1 MKHFLSVCLFLMAF
15 SVFGQ
20 ESDSLKYRK
29 NTIKLDLTTFVLYRE
44 AIVFSYERLV
54 KPHQSWGVTLGYE
67 TFPAIT
73 QSTLTKEDNRGGY
86 KFGGEYRFY
95 LAKENKFAAPR
106 GIYIG
111 PYFTSHAF
119 SSFRDLEVEHDGV
132 TDEGTLNSKLRVH
145 NFGAQLGYQFVFN
158 DRWTIDLVLIGPSF
172 SNYRAKFKMEGDFT
186 FDPEDIQNEY
196 LLELIDQFPILED
209 VLSGEEVDAKGKVD
223 TWALGYRYQFLVGYR
238 FGHRK

>member
-1 MKHFLSVCLFLMAF
+1 VAF

-20 ESDSLKYRK
+20 KSDSTLLRR
-29 NTIKLDLTTFVLYRE
+29 NTVKIDLTSYFLYRD
-44 AIVFSYERLV
+44 AIVFSYERVV
-54 KPHQSWGVTLGYE
+54 KPHQSFGITLGYE
-67 TFPAIT
+67 TFPSIS
-73 QSTLTKEDNRGGY
+73 QSILIKEENRNGY
-86 KFGGEYRFY
+86 KFGMEYRFY
-95 LAKENKFAAPR
+95 LMKENKYAAPR
-106 GIYIG
+106 GVYIG
-111 PYFTSHAF
+111 PYFSSHGF
-119 SSFRDLEVEHDGV
+119 STERFLEVDNDGV
-132 TDEGTLNSKLRVH
+132 TEEGTLNSQLRVH

-158 DRWTIDLVLIGPSF
+158 DRWTIDLVLVGPSF
-172 SNYRAKFKMEGDFT
+172 SNYRAKFKMDGDFT

>member
-1 MKHFLSVCLFLMAF
+1 MKHLLAVCLFLVAF
-15 SVFGQ
+15 SVSGQ
-20 ESDSLKYRK
+20 KSDSTLFRR
-29 NTIKLDLTTFVLYRE
+29 NTVKIDLTSYFLYRD
-44 AIVFSYERLV
+44 AIVFSYERVV
-54 KPHQSWGVTLGYE
+54 KPHQSFGITLGYE
-67 TFPAIT
+67 TFPSIS
-73 QSTLTKEDNRGGY
+73 QSSIIKEDNRGGY

-106 GIYIG
+106 GVYIG
-111 PYFTSHAF
+111 PYFSSHGF
-119 SSFRDLEVEHDGV
+119 STERFLEVEQDGEIE
-132 TDEGTLNSKLRVH
+132 EGTLNSQLRVH

-172 SNYRAKFKMEGDFT
+172 SNYRAKMKLEGDFT

-209 VLSGEEVDAKGKVD
+209 VLSGQEVDAKGKVD